1 MRLKAAS
8 KLALP
13 FWLLA
18 ASGLSGCAAV
28 AIPIVAGGALV
39 ARTADGPRAEKT
51 GAAPNPPAAAAAPV
65 AADKVAGDEPA
76 IRPEVPLDPATNAAA
91 SASPALATSSSGAAP
106 QIEPDGATRTAR
118 LPLASLQLTSFDPA
132 FALMAE
138 RALEV
143 LATHERAAASDEDAM
158 LLSALLAD
166 PVALDGKRKT
176 CPADQSRAVL
186 IDLDPAG
193 AVFTPPVNPTALP
206 EHAAVLASLRE
217 AGIIIGWVSQS
228 SITATGSV
236 RDALEQSGLDPRG
249 QDVLLLIGTNYDRKQ
264 TQREGFGQT
273 TCVIAIAG
281 DERADFD
288 ERFRYLRNPAEG
300 AGLDRLIGDV
310 WHFVRPIFPSTS
322 STGNPTP

>member
-39 ARTADGPRAEKT
+39 ARTADGPRAEK
-51 GAAPNPPAAAAAPV
+51 ADEAPNPPATFVAVDERAAQDGLSPISV
-65 AADKVAGDEPA
+65 TIKSVPAGPPIETP
-76 IRPEVPLDPATNAAA
+76 P
-91 SASPALATSSSGAAP
+91 SGAAP
-106 QIEPDGATRTAR
+106 EMAPDRAPRAASA
-118 LPLASLQLTSFDPA
+118 PLASLQLTSFDPA

-143 LATHERAAASDEDAM
+143 LATHESAAASEAEAVVF
-158 LLSALLAD
+158 SALLAD
-166 PVALDGKRKT
+166 PVALDGERKA
-176 CPADQSRAVL
+176 CPADQRRAVL

-193 AVFTPPVNPTALP
+193 AVFTPPANPTALP

-217 AGIIIGWVSQS
+217 AGVIIGWISQS
-228 SITATGSV
+228 SIIATGSV
-236 RDALEQSGLDPRG
+236 REALEQSGLDPRG
-249 QDVLLLIGTNYDRKQ
+249 QDVLLLMGNNDDRKQ
-264 TQREGFGQT
+264 TQREAFGQI

-310 WHFVRPIFPSTS
+310 WHLVRPIFPSTF